1 MNRMIGVVALGAAC
15 VVQPGQKVRA
25 RIIDVTVSCSE
36 PTADDP
42 STGFVVLPD
51 EGDLFVAEA
60 LDLRTDKVLSVPYER
75 DGRNVTF
82 FCLPE
87 MTQFGLKLVEV
98 LNRSEEPYDSD
109 PEVPTPPR

>member
-1 MNRMIGVVALGAAC
+1 MNRTIWGLALCAAC

-25 RIIDVTVSCSE
+25 RIIDVTVTCSE
-36 PTADDP
+36 PTAQDP

-60 LDLRTDKVLSVPYER
+60 LDLRTDLVVSVPYER

-82 FCLPE
+82 FCLPD
-87 MTQFGLKLVEV
+87 MTSFGLKLVKV
-98 LNRSEEPYDSD
+98 LNKSEEPYDSD
-109 PEVPTPPR
+109 PEVPAPPR